1 MSTVPVR
8 GIDDQRAVVT
18 QIEVEPDR
26 ICTLHRHRNR
36 AVIAVSFERHANRI
50 GGARVVFRIAEG
62 DLSLLEINVD
72 DELIEYFLAEN
83 QRHRMTDL
91 RGNRRQIDHTGGDAP
106 EGETLKTG

>member
-1 MSTVPVR
+1 MSAVPVR
-8 GIDDQRAVVT
+8 GIDDQRAVVA

-36 AVIAVSFERHANRI
+36 AVIAVPSERYPDRI
-50 GGARVVFRIAEG
+50 GGARVVFRIAKC

-83 QRHRMTDL
+83 QRHRMADL
-91 RGNRRQIDHTGGDAP
+91 RGNRGQID
-106 EGETLKTG
+106 